1 MSRIVVN
8 YDEGCARY
16 SLPFS
21 VRDGRKLKLSAIAVL
36 QSISSASAIASRQT
50 TFFRNAIV
58 RFIPFQIGQQGRL
71 MFLLPLCAS
80 FCFFW
85 SPSG

>member
-8 YDEGCARY
+8 SDEGCARY

-36 QSISSASAIASRQT
+36 QSISNASAIVSRT

-71 MFLLPLCAS
+71 MFLPPLYAS
-80 FCFFW
+80 FCFFR
-85 SPSG
+85 SSSG